1 MATNNKCSNCG
12 GALVFDPQS
21 GELKCT
27 HCEAITDIEDTKVLN
42 DKKFYDESSSIKQ
55 SRAKYAQFLCKSC
68 ERTHVCTVD
77 TPIERCPSCGDVN
90 LERTV
95 NVEYIPDGIIPFKIN
110 YENAMQ
116 SYLSWIKKKKWAPN
130 NLKHLARA
138 ESLGA
143 RYLPIYNYEFKCISN
158 YHGTGYITKG
168 SGENQ
173 RKKKI
178 HFSDTRTDIRQNF
191 IESADGGFNSS
202 SLRDFGNY
210 DFGNIMAY
218 RTEYIYGFVAS
229 QVNVDLHQ
237 SCANMRGFVVR
248 DIENKIKRS
257 LNCQIETFH
266 CSTTFEYIKYNYL
279 YVPIWT
285 NTYKYKNKTY
295 TCYINGQTGKAS
307 GTAPKSFWKIFGAV
321 VLGILIVGGLGYLAY
336 HFGLI

>member
-1 MATNNKCSNCG
+1 
-12 GALVFDPQS
+12 
-21 GELKCT
+21 
-27 HCEAITDIEDTKVLN
+27 
-42 DKKFYDESSSIKQ
+42 
-55 SRAKYAQFLCKSC
+55 
-68 ERTHVCTVD
+68 
-77 TPIERCPSCGDVN
+77 
-90 LERTV
+90 
-95 NVEYIPDGIIPFKIN
+95 
-110 YENAMQ
+110 
-116 SYLSWIKKKKWAPN
+116 
-130 NLKHLARA
+130 
-138 ESLGA
+138 
-143 RYLPIYNYEFKCISN
+143 
-158 YHGTGYITKG
+158 
-168 SGENQ
+168 
-173 RKKKI
+173 
-178 HFSDTRTDIRQNF
+178 
-191 IESADGGFNSS
+191 
-202 SLRDFGNY
+202 
-210 DFGNIMAY
+210 MAY